1 MSQRNPIGDLIVT
14 ETVPSISATP
24 ADQLSDEISDEK
36 ESLDVEDVVSTLSG
50 RCLSG
55 DGYKTVSW
63 TLEEQKRAVRKVDFY
78 LLPIFMV
85 SEQQRYGY
93 ES

>member
-1 MSQRNPIGDLIVT
+1 MSQRNPIGDLIVI
-14 ETVPSISATP
+14 ETVPSISGTP
-24 ADQLSDEISDEK
+24 SDQLSDKISDDK
-36 ESLDVEDVVSTLSG
+36 ESLDVEDGVPTLSG

-63 TLEEQKRAVRKVDFY
+63 TLEEQERAVRKVDFF

-85 SEQQRYGY
+85 SEQRCRGY